1 MCRMLN
7 DPEKTA
13 GGWTEE
19 LVEEQVREDL
29 DSGRVY
35 RLNDRFFKFLFGG
48 EDRKHLFLDLVNAL
62 VFPDGSTGFTGFE
75 YTNRELSSTREDGK
89 SAYLDIVAKMADGSQ
104 VEVEVQVRNRG
115 DYLQRSVFYLSN
127 LYASQLKSG
136 KPYRDLKRTISIH
149 ILAFSLFDGD
159 RFRRAFS
166 LCDEETGDKLCDDLR
181 LLYIEVPKYVKHGVP
196 RNRLEYWLLY
206 LAGME
211 ARKMPEPMVQDPM
224 IGEALGLEKLFLQ
237 SEEERLR
244 YLLSYKA
251 MMDDLTIDEAIHHTA
266 RVEGLAEGRAEGR
279 AEGEAKGRAEG
290 EAKGRAEGEIKGRT
304 ETARKLLQM
313 GLEVRNIAIA
323 TGLSLAEIE
332 SMK

>member
-1 MCRMLN
+1 M
-7 DPEKTA
+7 E
-13 GGWTEE
+13 GG
-19 LVEEQVREDL
+19 
-29 DSGRVY
+29 
-35 RLNDRFFKFLFGG
+35 RLLK
-48 EDRKHLFLDLVNAL
+48 
-62 VFPDGSTGFTGFE
+62 
-75 YTNRELSSTREDGK
+75 
-89 SAYLDIVAKMADGSQ
+89 
-104 VEVEVQVRNRG
+104 
-115 DYLQRSVFYLSN
+115 
-127 LYASQLKSG
+127 LKSG

-149 ILAFSLFDGD
+149 ILAFSLFDGE

-206 LAGME
+206 LAGLE

-266 RVEGLAEGRAEGR
+266 RVEGLAEGRAEG
-279 AEGEAKGRAEG
+279 
-290 EAKGRAEGEIKGRT
+290 EIKGRT

-313 GLEVRNIAIA
+313 GLEPARVAEA
-323 TGLSLAEIE
+323 ASLTIE
-332 SMK
+332 EVHALRGQADPTQ

>member
-1 MCRMLN
+1 M
-7 DPEKTA
+7 PEKDKGSDMDQDENVVYPEVPLLITEHQA
-13 GGWTEE
+13 EEE
-19 LVEEQVREDL
+19 LET
-29 DSGRVY
+29 GRVY

-127 LYASQLKSG
+127 LHSSQLKLG
-136 KPYRDLKRTISIH
+136 EQYQDLKRTISIH

-224 IGEALGLEKLFLQ
+224 IGEALGLERLFLQ
-237 SEEERLR
+237 SEEERLQ

-251 MMDDLTIDEAIHHTA
+251 MMDDLTIDEAIHRTA
-266 RVEGLAEGRAEGR
+266 RAEGLAEGRAEG
-279 AEGEAKGRAEG
+279 
-290 EAKGRAEGEIKGRT
+290 
-304 ETARKLLQM
+304 
-313 GLEVRNIAIA
+313 GLEMLFSLVRDGLLSVEKASARAGMTEDEFA
-323 TGLSLAEIE
+323 TRMGRRDSGHPPADGCP
-332 SMK
+332 

>member
-1 MCRMLN
+1 MKHKKSRKNKDALYSLYPALAPAT
-7 DPEKTA
+7 DRQA
-13 GGWTEE
+13 EE
-19 LVEEQVREDL
+19 ALET
-29 DSGRVY
+29 GRVF

-48 EDRKHLFLDLVNAL
+48 ADRKHLFLDLVNAL

-127 LYASQLKSG
+127 LHSSQLKSG
-136 KPYRDLKRTISIH
+136 EQYQDLKRTISIH
-149 ILAFSLFDGD
+149 ILAFSLFDGE

-206 LAGME
+206 LA
-211 ARKMPEPMVQDPM
+211 
-224 IGEALGLEKLFLQ
+224 
-237 SEEERLR
+237 
-244 YLLSYKA
+244 
-251 MMDDLTIDEAIHHTA
+251 
-266 RVEGLAEGRAEGR
+266 
-279 AEGEAKGRAEG
+279 
-290 EAKGRAEGEIKGRT
+290 
-304 ETARKLLQM
+304 
-313 GLEVRNIAIA
+313 
-323 TGLSLAEIE
+323 
-332 SMK
+332 

>member
-1 MCRMLN
+1 M
-7 DPEKTA
+7 E
-13 GGWTEE
+13 GG
-19 LVEEQVREDL
+19 
-29 DSGRVY
+29 
-35 RLNDRFFKFLFGG
+35 RLLK
-48 EDRKHLFLDLVNAL
+48 
-62 VFPDGSTGFTGFE
+62 
-75 YTNRELSSTREDGK
+75 
-89 SAYLDIVAKMADGSQ
+89 
-104 VEVEVQVRNRG
+104 
-115 DYLQRSVFYLSN
+115 
-127 LYASQLKSG
+127 LKSG

-206 LAGME
+206 LAGLE

-251 MMDDLTIDEAIHHTA
+251 MMDDLTIDEAIHRTA
-266 RVEGLAEGRAEGR
+266 RAEGLAEGRAEGR
-279 AEGEAKGRAEG
+279 AEGASRGRGQGPCRGRDKRPDGDGAESASDG
-290 EAKGRAEGEIKGRT
+290 SGARQGCRGR
-304 ETARKLLQM
+304 QPHY
-313 GLEVRNIAIA
+313 
-323 TGLSLAEIE
+323 
-332 SMK
+332 